1 MVMGKVSALVVRSL
15 RMSSSS
21 ELGSISRKG
30 LERDYRI
37 VDSVRHYSQSSTSGW
52 GTGEP
57 IEEDTQERGVS
68 PGGPPS
74 STGTAAAAEKPI
86 GRQAET
92 TSTSGF
98 DTGAEVGGDQKQ
110 RPKKSRTGRDMSEDG
125 QVHTPNLQRNRST
138 RDFIKNAGKEQ
149 AERLAQEKKS
159 AS

>member
-15 RMSSSS
+15 RMSSFS

-37 VDSVRHYSQSSTSGW
+37 VDSVRHYSQSSTSA
-52 GTGEP
+52 
-57 IEEDTQERGVS
+57 
-68 PGGPPS
+68 
-74 STGTAAAAEKPI
+74 GTAAAAEKP
-86 GRQAET
+86 T
-92 TSTSGF
+92 
-98 DTGAEVGGDQKQ
+98 EVGGDQTQ

-149 AERLAQEKKS
+149 EERLAQEKKS